1 MAKIDLFF
9 ALKPYNFD
17 TNQYIFNYRNLLQ
30 SHNEDHAVSLIS
42 ALAAIS
48 TAEFCD
54 DGAKGNGHCEGL
66 RMKTFCV
73 GQG

>member
-1 MAKIDLFF
+1 MKI
-9 ALKPYNFD
+9 K
-17 TNQYIFNYRNLLQ
+17 
-30 SHNEDHAVSLIS
+30 AVSLIS